1 MEVQVFVLTFWRIFN
16 VRRGMSM
23 NEMIKYAVERRVKI
37 ILSALKGVL
46 FFVVRKSSSHAIL
59 IPSDKNFI
67 GFNFPVISVSFE
79 RLL

>member
-1 MEVQVFVLTFWRIFN
+1 MEVQVLVLIFWRIFN

-46 FFVVRKSSSHAIL
+46 FFVVRKSSSRCTYI
-59 IPSDKNFI
+59 
-67 GFNFPVISVSFE
+67 V
-79 RLL
+79 